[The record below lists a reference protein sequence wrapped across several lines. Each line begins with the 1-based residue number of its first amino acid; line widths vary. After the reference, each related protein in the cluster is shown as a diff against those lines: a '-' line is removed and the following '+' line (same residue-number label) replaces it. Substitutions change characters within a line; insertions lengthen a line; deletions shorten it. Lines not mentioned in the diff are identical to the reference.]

1 MLEAQELL
9 DFFLKEQE
17 KNPLK
22 NEYFDA
28 VRIPEEYK
36 PTPEMCKKLE
46 EEGFIVLPQPDNI
59 TIIAI
64 REQWTHIGE
73 LL

>member
-1 MLEAQELL
+1 MSEAQEIL
-9 DFFLKEQE
+9 DIFLKEQE
-17 KNPLK
+17 KDPRQT
-22 NEYFDA
+22 EYFDA

-46 EEGFIVLPQPDNI
+46 EERYIVLPQPDNT
-59 TIIAI
+59 TIVAI